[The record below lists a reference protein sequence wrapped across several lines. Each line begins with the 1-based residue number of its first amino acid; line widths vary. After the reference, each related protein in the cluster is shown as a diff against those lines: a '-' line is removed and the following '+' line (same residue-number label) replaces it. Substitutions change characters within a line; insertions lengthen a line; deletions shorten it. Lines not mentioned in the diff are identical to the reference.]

1 MGLDEF
7 LKVLCKDR
15 CECYWAII
23 LLTDDGVLFQEWDDC
38 EGLQAG
44 WEGCLRQGLIEDL
57 GENSL
62 YFTAYEQIQTRR
74 GVVEQGGLCAVRDQK
89 YMCV

>member
-1 MGLDEF
+1 MSIKPGREIGGDVGLDEF

-23 LLTDDGVLFQEWDDC
+23 LLADDGVLFQEWDDC

-44 WEGCLRQGLIEDL
+44 WEG
-57 GENSL
+57 
-62 YFTAYEQIQTRR
+62 
-74 GVVEQGGLCAVRDQK
+74 
-89 YMCV
+89 